1 MSKLA
6 DLRDPAALPGW
17 LAATTR
23 RECCRVL
30 RARCGLPR
38 DTENIR
44 DDDRATAERDL
55 LLVQRNAMLREA
67 LTRLP
72 PDHQQLLALLIAD
85 PRMPDAEIS
94 ARLGISAER
103 IGPLRSRCLNKLR
116 CDPAIAALIG
126 AEAQS

>member
-1 MSKLA
+1 
-6 DLRDPAALPGW
+6 
-17 LAATTR
+17 
-23 RECCRVL
+23 VL
-30 RARCGLPR
+30 RKDLETATIARSV
-38 DTENIR
+38 
-44 DDDRATAERDL
+44 

-72 PDHQQLLALLIAD
+72 PDHQQLLAPLIAD

-94 ARLGISAER
+94 ARLGISAES

-126 AEAQS
+126 AEA